1 MHVSLYLLT
10 VYDSQSAVVY
20 TYFGKISNIFD
31 DLNNII
37 INSDMNAFQICVSR
51 NRSCFLIEI
60 SLFYI
65 TKVFWHSVLT
75 SSMLQFKKNSFLG
88 KRCVWLHGFRHLWE
102 RVKVS
107 SQGSQHGSDAL
118 ALSSCLFSFLALQ
131 KWKET
136 TRRRWLIRPV
146 YFHYVSLCIRHL
158 HVNWTDIDPLFD
170 LWPQERQSTL
180 RKDSRSSQSSRGKM
194 QRANSVTV
202 DGQGLQVTPK
212 SDCF

>member
-146 YFHYVSLCIRHL
+146 YFHYVLVRGNFCSLQNSKKNYSRNPARWVEALSGTFYCCKNLATWIL
-158 HVNWTDIDPLFD
+158 
-170 LWPQERQSTL
+170 
-180 RKDSRSSQSSRGKM
+180 DSVRMWCRIQ
-194 QRANSVTV
+194 
-202 DGQGLQVTPK
+202 L
-212 SDCF
+212 